1 MSFEFTSEL
10 APVDESIAAQDPGHV
25 LDAVFEALRF
35 ELAHAEASRS
45 RAAGLLTAA
54 GVLLALTVSLS
65 TTASTAV
72 SHLTHIGKPV
82 VIIAA
87 ALASL
92 LLLAAGVLAGHV
104 FAPTRRTRTPVEE
117 MRELSE
123 LRFRESEPQKL
134 VGPALWHLSRSRQAN
149 LRSRVLI
156 LWAMGLYICA
166 LAILGAQVLLIAVA
180 HLAGF

>member
-1 MSFEFTSEL
+1 
-10 APVDESIAAQDPGHV
+10 
-25 LDAVFEALRF
+25 
-35 ELAHAEASRS
+35 
-45 RAAGLLTAA
+45 
-54 GVLLALTVSLS
+54 
-65 TTASTAV
+65 
-72 SHLTHIGKPV
+72 
-82 VIIAA
+82 
-87 ALASL
+87 
-92 LLLAAGVLAGHV
+92 
-104 FAPTRRTRTPVEE
+104 

>member
-1 MSFEFTSEL
+1 M
-10 APVDESIAAQDPGHV
+10 
-25 LDAVFEALRF
+25 LDAAFEALRF

-104 FAPTRRTRTPVEE
+104 FAPTRRTRTP
-117 MRELSE
+117 RGGDARA
-123 LRFRESEPQKL
+123 LRAALPR
-134 VGPALWHLSRSRQAN
+134 VRPAETRRPRSLAPVQVSPGQPPLPRADP
-149 LRSRVLI
+149 LGD
-156 LWAMGLYICA
+156 GLYICA